1 MFVPC
6 SAPLASGAS
15 GGTASCSCMVSAGI
29 LKTIQCVIS
38 VVAFGM
44 CASGSCR
51 MRTKAMVPL
60 GGFIQR
66 NAGDTPVEIF
76 LGPPGGGVV
85 AEQVYCVGI
94 LPPSL
99 NHGLEITSVGP
110 GGGGAGGAFP
120 VGGGPCC
127 AAAVRV
133 AAIKAAKATIDRTIR
148 IFIR

>member
-1 MFVPC
+1 VPF
-6 SAPLASGAS
+6 GA
-15 GGTASCSCMVSAGI
+15 
-29 LKTIQCVIS
+29 
-38 VVAFGM
+38 
-44 CASGSCR
+44 
-51 MRTKAMVPL
+51 
-60 GGFIQR
+60 FIQR
-66 NAGDTPVEIF
+66 KAGDTPVEIF

-99 NHGLEITSVGP
+99 NDGLEITSVGP

-120 VGGGPCC
+120 AGGVPCC
-127 AAAVRV
+127 TAAARL